1 MLNSEHHGEE
11 VAWLSRILTIKLK
24 AFHMFLS
31 PCGSRCRITLG
42 GAKELYQIPRERS
55 LSLPCSV
62 TASCNHLPPPTPVD
76 PLICSLFRKA
86 GGIPNKP
93 EEMHSLGEVLNQGL
107 PYSLLLYGPNVL
119 FLWAWRSGFS
129 EEAIE
134 EKAWLPG
141 GCVLLWS
148 VIPAPS
154 WQGTRHLLDFYTT
167 QPPMILLDKW
177 DKEMKNQGT
186 VQSIEGAYGRTQ
198 GERSGLTKKSKE

>member
-1 MLNSEHHGEE
+1 MLNSEPHGEE

-31 PCGSRCRITLG
+31 PCGSWCSITL

-55 LSLPCSV
+55 PSLPCNV
-62 TASCNHLPPPTPVD
+62 TASRNHSPLPPPPVD

-107 PYSLLLYGPNVL
+107 PYSLLLSGPNVL
-119 FLWAWRSGFS
+119 FLWACRSGFS

-154 WQGTRHLLDFYTT
+154 W
-167 QPPMILLDKW
+167 
-177 DKEMKNQGT
+177 
-186 VQSIEGAYGRTQ
+186 
-198 GERSGLTKKSKE
+198 